1 MTNSI
6 QVSVLCASGR
16 IASFGDND
24 VTERTTTTLQTSGTG
39 LNQTSGVDLGN
50 FLVGETIVAAFATVT
65 AATTVADTVG
75 FMYAFVENAD
85 GSIAVPIEGGGNK
98 ASNMPM
104 LCRPVRVQVGMLL
117 KAALAITDATATD
130 ASLVAYCAS
139 GKTSVFTVGS
149 LTADTKTAIV
159 DITTGGTIGQ
169 SLAGQRV
176 VKYYATFT
184 NLYGINDDQGGNNFY
199 YAESSQG
206 QLKGTF
212 FPKGVRGFAKVE
224 MLSCNIPILQNDT
237 LSVMWGS

>member
-1 MTNSI
+1 
-6 QVSVLCASGR
+6 
-16 IASFGDND
+16 
-24 VTERTTTTLQTSGTG
+24 
-39 LNQTSGVDLGN
+39 
-50 FLVGETIVAAFATVT
+50 
-65 AATTVADTVG
+65 
-75 FMYAFVENAD
+75 
-85 GSIAVPIEGGGNK
+85 
-98 ASNMPM
+98 
-104 LCRPVRVQVGMLL
+104 MLL
-117 KAALAITDATATD
+117 KGALAITDATATD

-139 GKTSVFTVGS
+139 GKTSVFTVAAV
-149 LTADTKTAIV
+149 ADTKTAMV

-212 FPKGVRGFAKVE
+212 FPKGVRGFGKVE
-224 MLSCNIPILQNDT
+224 MIPCNIPILQNDT

>member
-1 MTNSI
+1 MANSI

-16 IASFGDND
+16 IASFGDNN

-50 FLVGETIVAAFATVT
+50 FLVGETIIAAFGTVT

-104 LCRPVRVQVGMLL
+104 LCKPVRVQVGMLL
-117 KAALAITDATATD
+117 KAALAIVDTSAAD

-139 GKTSVFTVGS
+139 GKTSVFTV
-149 LTADTKTAIV
+149 TAGEDSKTSIV
-159 DITTGGTIGQ
+159 DITTGGSIGQ
-169 SLAGQRV
+169 SLAGQRI

-184 NLYGINDDQGGNNFY
+184 GLYGLNDAQSGNNFFFC
-199 YAESSQG
+199 ESSQG

-212 FPKGVRGFAKVE
+212 FPQGVRGLARTEKIE
-224 MLSCNIPILQNDT
+224 CNIPILQNDT
-237 LSVMWGS
+237 LSVFWGS